1 MHGEF
6 LLTFVFAKSNFKPP
20 VKRDLF
26 DKAKHFVR
34 FYCPASSKKHST
46 LMFNYC

>member
-6 LLTFVFAKSNFKPP
+6 FVNFFVFAKSNFKPP
-20 VKRDLF
+20 VKRGLF

-34 FYCPASSKKHST
+34 FLLPRIP
-46 LMFNYC
+46 